1 MKRDQKHWETDI
13 QHKNEALETAGGKCK
28 LMEQEQGVLKSRLE
42 ELEEEILEREA
53 CEAKV

>member
-1 MKRDQKHWETDI
+1 
-13 QHKNEALETAGGKCK
+13 
-28 LMEQEQGVLKSRLE
+28 MEQEQGVLKSRLE